1 MSKMRKDEPKG
12 RVDCVHHRGRECNIL
27 KALYCAKED
36 KPCKFFDTLKSWD
49 KKQKKYGKGIV

>member
-12 RVDCVHHRGRECNIL
+12 KVDCVHHRGRECNIL

-36 KPCKFFDTLKSWD
+36 KLCKFFDTSKSWD
-49 KKQKKYGKGIV
+49 DKQKKYGKGK

>member
-1 MSKMRKDEPKG
+1 MRKDEPKG